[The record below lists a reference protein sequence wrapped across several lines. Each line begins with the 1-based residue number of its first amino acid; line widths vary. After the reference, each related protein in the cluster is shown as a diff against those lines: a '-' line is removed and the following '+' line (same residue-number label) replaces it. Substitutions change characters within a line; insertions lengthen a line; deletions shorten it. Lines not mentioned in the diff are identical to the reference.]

1 MKQKVT
7 LTLARINY
15 PEWLGKRDF
24 ITDMKI
30 IVSSRVKFETKKRGG
45 KFFWVITSV
54 GQQQLDDG
62 EVIFSGELNKIRA
75 TRISKVF
82 DEAKWE
88 MKPIPELWG
97 VGESSSRFIIVPK
110 YHVIAFEEKNVISI
124 EMFIDVFK
132 GLFVKS
138 LNTFSPEVFPI
149 REGRLIYK
157 IIDDWENVQEAKF
170 LKLRIPNP
178 EDLPDFRK
186 AVELLENAGAEN
198 SSITFQNEKEGLN
211 VNANSI
217 VDSMI
222 ALANRG
228 YGIYELKGTE
238 KTGEVRKI
246 KQGRFPI
253 RVEIYVEKL
262 EDFVIETIKII
273 KRILEK

>member
-15 PEWLGKRDF
+15 PKWLGERDF
-24 ITDMKI
+24 ITDMKT
-30 IVSSRVKFETKKRGG
+30 IVSSRVKFEDKKRGV

-124 EMFIDVFK
+124 GRFIDAFK

-138 LNTFSPEVFPI
+138 LNAFAPEVFPI
-149 REGRLIYK
+149 REGRIIYK
-157 IIDDWENVQEAKF
+157 IIDEWENVQEAKF
-170 LKLRIPNP
+170 LQLRIPNP

-198 SSITFQNEKEGLN
+198 SSITFQNEEEGLN
-211 VNANSI
+211 VNKNSI
-217 VDSMI
+217 IDSMI
-222 ALANRG
+222 ALADRG
-228 YGIYELKGTE
+228 YGIYEVKGRE

-246 KQGRFPI
+246 KQGRYPI
-253 RVEIYVEKL
+253 RFEIYVEKL
-262 EDFVIETIKII
+262 EDFVIETFKII
-273 KRILEK
+273 KRILGK

>member
-15 PEWLGKRDF
+15 PKWLGERDF
-24 ITDMKI
+24 IKDMKNL
-30 IVSSRVKFETKKRGG
+30 VSSHVKFEDRKRGV

-97 VGESSSRFIIVPK
+97 IGESSSRFIIVPK

-124 EMFIDVFK
+124 GRFIDVFK

-138 LNTFSPEVFPI
+138 LDTFAPEVFPI
-149 REGRLIYK
+149 REGRIIYK
-157 IIDDWENVQEAKF
+157 IINEWETVQEAKF
-170 LKLRIPNP
+170 LRLRIPNP

-198 SSITFQNEKEGLN
+198 SSVTFQNEKEGLN
-211 VNANSI
+211 VNENSI

-228 YGIYELKGTE
+228 YGIYEMKGKE

-246 KQGRFPI
+246 KQGKFPI
-253 RVEIYVEKL
+253 KFEIHIEKL
-262 EDFVIETIKII
+262 EDFVLETIKII
-273 KRILEK
+273 KNVLGK

>member
-15 PEWLGKRDF
+15 PKWLGKRDF
-24 ITDMKI
+24 INDMKN
-30 IVSSRVKFETKKRGG
+30 IVSSHVKFEDKKRGV

-54 GQQQLDDG
+54 GQQQLDNG
-62 EVIFSGELNKIRA
+62 EVVFSGELNKIRA

-97 VGESSSRFIIVPK
+97 VGESTSRFIIVPK

-124 EMFIDVFK
+124 ERFIDVFK

-138 LNTFSPEVFPI
+138 LNTFAPEVFSI
-149 REGRLIYK
+149 REGRLIYT
-157 IIDDWENVQEAKF
+157 IINEWENVQEAKF

-198 SSITFQNEKEGLN
+198 SSITFQNEKEGLK

-228 YGIYELKGTE
+228 YGIYEMKGTE

-246 KQGRFPI
+246 RQGKYPI
-253 RVEIYVEKL
+253 KFEIHVEKL
-262 EDFVIETIKII
+262 EDFVLETITII
-273 KRILEK
+273 KKFLGK